1 MTFIPTLAIHEKV
14 NFYAK
19 STKITLEKRE
29 RIVVDE
35 LDVALLVTDL
45 KNFNVLHQEDFIPFY
60 IATLFYFKTLLE
72 R

>member
-1 MTFIPTLAIHEKV
+1 MTFIPTLAIHEKI

-19 STKITLEKRE
+19 SAKIILKKQE

-60 IATLFYFKTLLE
+60 IVTLFYFKALLE

>member
-19 STKITLEKRE
+19 SAKIILKKQE

-60 IATLFYFKTLLE
+60 IVTLFYFKALLE